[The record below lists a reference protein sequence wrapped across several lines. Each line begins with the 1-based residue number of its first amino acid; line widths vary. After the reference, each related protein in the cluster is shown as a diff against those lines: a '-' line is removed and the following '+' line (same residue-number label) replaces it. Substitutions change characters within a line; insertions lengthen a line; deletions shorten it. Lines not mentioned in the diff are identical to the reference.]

1 MITRED
7 LLKSSEYWTEI
18 IQNKIFSELVEYIES
33 NNISNEQLREI
44 LGVSKGRISQILSG
58 NNLNF
63 RIDSLVKLCL
73 AINKVPDFHL
83 ADINDFI
90 KKDEEGS
97 TSLVFNEVKYLL
109 KSANEMLWYSP
120 DLKNKITN
128 LPTDRPTWLKSD
140 KNADDNMI
148 LKIKA
153 A

>member
-1 MITRED
+1 MITREE

-18 IQNKIFSELVEYIES
+18 IQNKIFNELVEYIEG

-63 RIDSLVKLCL
+63 RIDSLVRLCL
-73 AINKVPDFHL
+73 VINKVPDFQL
-83 ADINDFI
+83 VDINDFI
-90 KKDEEGS
+90 RKDEEGS
-97 TSLVFNEVKYLL
+97 TSQVFKEIKYLQ
-109 KSANEMLWYSP
+109 KSTGEMLWYSP
-120 DLKNKITN
+120 DIKNKITN
-128 LPTDRPTWLKSD
+128 LPTDRPTWLNSD
-140 KNADDNMI
+140 KSADDNMI